1 MLRLTDEARAETATG
16 GVDTEAAIAA
26 GGPTVRIGIRLAAIR
41 GGRAAHPRPPEST
54 GAALAEVEVAI
65 RAWLEIALG
74 MLEARHTVARP
85 GSRGDRQA
93 CAAAAAARP
102 RPDLAGPL
110 STLER
115 AVEAARAIELAGWPP
130 PARR

>member
-1 MLRLTDEARAETATG
+1 M
-16 GVDTEAAIAA
+16 DTEAAIAA
-26 GGPTVRIGIRLAAIR
+26 GGRAVRIGIRLAAIR

-54 GAALAEVEVAI
+54 GAALAEVEAAI

-74 MLEARHTVARP
+74 MLEARHTMARP

-93 CAAAAAARP
+93 CAAAAAART
-102 RPDLAGPL
+102 RPDRGGPL
-110 STLER
+110 RTLER
-115 AVEAARAIELAGWPP
+115 AVEAARGIELGGWPP